1 MTKIDDSAFA
11 SDANLKEITYPS
23 KVVTVASNS
32 SGITKV
38 TFSAGMTA
46 VPANACYGLMGLTTV
61 EYQKDANGKVA
72 VESIGNSA
80 FRGCKSLTSVSISET
95 VTELGTYVYYDCTNL
110 TEITLPSGLVKIGNN
125 AFQNCSLLKKIELP
139 DGLASIANNAFD
151 GCKSLTDIR
160 LPDKIKTIGTNAF
173 VHFQEVCISR
183 LSLES

>member
-11 SDANLKEITYPS
+11 SVANLKEITYPS

-32 SGITKV
+32 FSSCTGITKV

-95 VTELGTYVYYDCTNL
+95 VTELGTYVYYDC
-110 TEITLPSGLVKIGNN
+110 
-125 AFQNCSLLKKIELP
+125 
-139 DGLASIANNAFD
+139 
-151 GCKSLTDIR
+151 CKSLTDIR